1 MNGRK
6 SGNSGRRQRQG
17 GRGKDV
23 WPVDGVSD
31 RKHLTG
37 REVERLID
45 ATRGSR
51 TEARDRCLLLL
62 MFRHG
67 LRVSEACQMKLDQ
80 VDTQS
85 RVLHVARLKGG
96 LSTTQPLRSD
106 ELRSIGVWLKERV
119 RMKPTCNAFFVSEQ
133 RSPLHRSTVNLAL
146 QKYSA
151 AASLPLLAHPHM
163 LRHACGFAL
172 ADQGAD
178 TRLIQDY
185 LGHRNIQH
193 TVRYTATNP
202 ARFEKLWR

>member
-1 MNGRK
+1 MMNGRK
-6 SGNSGRRQRQG
+6 TGNTGE
-17 GRGKDV
+17 D
-23 WPVDGVSD
+23 DSD

-37 REVERLID
+37 REVERLIE
-45 ATRGSR
+45 ATKGSR
-51 TEARDRCLLLL
+51 NEARDRCLLLL
-62 MFRHG
+62 IFRHG
-67 LRVSEACQMKLDQ
+67 LRVSEACRLRLDQ
-80 VDTQS
+80 VDTES

-96 LSTTQPLRSD
+96 LSTTQPLRGD
-106 ELRSIGVWLKERV
+106 ELRAVKAWLIQRA
-119 RMKPTCNAFFVSEQ
+119 RMKPTGKAFFVSEQ
-133 RSPLHRSTVNLAL
+133 RKPLHRSTVNLAL
-146 QKYSA
+146 HKYSA

-193 TVRYTATNP
+193 TVKYTATNP